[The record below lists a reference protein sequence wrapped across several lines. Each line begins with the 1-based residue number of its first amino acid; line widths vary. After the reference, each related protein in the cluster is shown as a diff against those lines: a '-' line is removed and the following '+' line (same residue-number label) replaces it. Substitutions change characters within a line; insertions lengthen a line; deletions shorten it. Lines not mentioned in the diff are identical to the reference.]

1 MEFKDYYKILGVAA
15 DAETADIKVAYRKLA
30 RKYHPDLNPGEAAE
44 DNFKEVAEAWEV
56 LKNAERRAEY
66 DELRR
71 YGGQRQEF
79 KPPPGW
85 QSSAADAQASEAD
98 FSEFFNSIFGSRF
111 SGAGRAGAND
121 FGVRGQDIE
130 IEMPVFLEE
139 TLTATSKPL
148 QYELPVIE
156 GGQLRRQRKSLKVTI
171 PAGVT
176 DGERIRLRGQGSP
189 GTGDSPPGDLYLHI
203 RLVPHPVFD
212 VEGRN
217 LLLTVPV
224 TPGKLHLAPRLRC
237 PPWRARFVSPL
248 PRVVS
253 PDSDFA
259 CAARDWWARPAK
271 ATSLPFSKS
280 SCHPTRVRKFSS
292 YGSSWRKRQLSTRE
306 PIGRTH
312 REHVS
317 QHNHRR
323 GTLRVRR
330 YLALT
335 APAVGSV

>member
-224 TPGKLHLAPRLRC
+224 TPWEAALGAKVTVPTLEGKIRLTVAP
-237 PPWRARFVSPL
+237 
-248 PRVVS
+248 
-253 PDSDFA
+253 
-259 CAARDWWARPAK
+259 
-271 ATSLPFSKS
+271 
-280 SCHPTRVRKFSS
+280 
-292 YGSSWRKRQLSTRE
+292 GSQSGQR
-306 PIGRTH
+306 
-312 REHVS
+312 
-317 QHNHRR
+317 
-323 GTLRVRR
+323 LRVRGKG
-330 YLALT
+330 L
-335 APAVGSV
+335 VGKAGKGDLFAILKVVMPPDQGKEVQQLWQQMAEKAAFDPRADWEDAS